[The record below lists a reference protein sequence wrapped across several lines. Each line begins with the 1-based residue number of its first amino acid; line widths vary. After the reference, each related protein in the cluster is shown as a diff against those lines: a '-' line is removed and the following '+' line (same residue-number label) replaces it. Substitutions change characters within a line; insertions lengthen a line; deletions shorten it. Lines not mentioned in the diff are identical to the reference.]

1 MNWFKKI
8 ADRIIDWQSPGLQL
22 RYVDELPEMVTDKVI
37 YIVGEMNF
45 PWLLAFKCPCGCQNL
60 IQLNLLKDA
69 EPCWRFKI
77 DKKKKINIYPSV
89 WRINGCKSH
98 FFIRKSKIQWAR
110 F

>member
-60 IQLNLLKDA
+60 IQLNLLKDV

-98 FFIRKSKIQWAR
+98 FFIRKSKIQWAK

>member
-8 ADRIIDWQSPGLQL
+8 VGKVAEWHQIEFQL
-22 RYVDELPEMVTDKVI
+22 RYVDELPEIVYDKVI
-37 YIVGEMNF
+37 YVVGEMKHS
-45 PWLLAFKCPCGCQNL
+45 WLLAFKCPCGCQNL

-69 EPCWRFKI
+69 EPVWRFKV

-89 WRINGCKSH
+89 WRRNGCKSH
-98 FFIRKSKIQWAR
+98 FFIRKSKVQWTK

>member
-77 DKKKKINIYPSV
+77 DKKNKINIYPSV